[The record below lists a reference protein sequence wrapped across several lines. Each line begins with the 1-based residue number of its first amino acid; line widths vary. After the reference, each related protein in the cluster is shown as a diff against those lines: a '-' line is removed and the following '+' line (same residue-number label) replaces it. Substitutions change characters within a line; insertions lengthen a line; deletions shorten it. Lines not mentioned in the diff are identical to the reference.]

1 MVDDSTPFSSYSVND
16 VDAAKAFYQDTLGLD
31 VAEQPEGLGLRLTT
45 GGQVFLYPK
54 DDHQP
59 ASFTVLNFA
68 VDDIEA
74 TVDELIGKGVVMERY
89 EGFDHDERGIA
100 APGEAPGPK
109 IAWFKDPAG
118 NVLSVLQVSPGGE

>member
-1 MVDDSTPFSSYSVND
+1 MVDHSTAFSSYSVDD
-16 VDAAKAFYQDTLGLD
+16 VEAAKAFYQGTLELD
-31 VAEQPEGLGLRLTT
+31 VAEQPEGLGLKLAT

-59 ASFTVLNFA
+59 ATFTVLNFA

-74 TVDELIGKGVVMERY
+74 TIDELTAKGVVMERY
-89 EGFDHDERGIA
+89 ANFEQDERGIA
-100 APGEAPGPK
+100 AGTPR

-118 NVLSVLQVSPGGE
+118 NVLSVLQI

>member
-1 MVDDSTPFSSYSVND
+1 MVDDSTAFSSYSVDD
-16 VDAAKAFYQDTLGLD
+16 VAAAKAFYRDTLGLD
-31 VAEQPEGLGLRLTT
+31 VAEQPEGLGLRLAT

-59 ASFTVLNFA
+59 ATFTVLNFA

-74 TVDELIGKGVVMERY
+74 TVDELTGKGVVLERY
-89 EGFDHDERGIA
+89 EGFEHDERGIA
-100 APGEAPGPK
+100 GGSPR

-118 NVLSVLQVSPGGE
+118 NVLSVLQVSPGGD

>member
-1 MVDDSTPFSSYSVND
+1 MVDDSTAFSSYSVDD
-16 VDAAKAFYQDTLGLD
+16 VNAAKAFYQDTLGLD

-59 ASFTVLNFA
+59 ASFTVLNFS

-74 TVDELIGKGVVMERY
+74 TVDELTGKGVVMERY

-100 APGEAPGPK
+100 DPGDAPGPR